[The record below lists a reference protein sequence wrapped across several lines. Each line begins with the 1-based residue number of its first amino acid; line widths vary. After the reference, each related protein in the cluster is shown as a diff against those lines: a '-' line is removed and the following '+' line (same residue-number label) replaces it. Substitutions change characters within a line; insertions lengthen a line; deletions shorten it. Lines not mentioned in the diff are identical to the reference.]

1 MGFEDAI
8 KNPLSWMRREPS
20 ILLLTVITWLPGL
33 LLLPVVLA
41 AIPSVQGLLAQ
52 SNNDVATLITQHG
65 GELLQALLPVII
77 VGLLVLVLSA
87 VVKVFVSLALA
98 NAAAQLRQQKPLSLS
113 DALESAKN
121 RVSTLVVASLVTI
134 GLLIAAMFVLV
145 LAVFLAVAALTIPVV
160 GILIAL
166 LLGVLFLAAL
176 VVFGF
181 ASSAVSLLLPV
192 MVSQSKSGG
201 WNGVKNAYA
210 FVNRFKLQSA
220 GLVVIVVLVQMV
232 FGQAAM
238 AGMPHLWLI
247 IAVALLAELV
257 VFTWTNLFAAEFWF
271 QYVGQPAAKDE
282 NKTPPSTPASALSA
296 QIGTFSHLPRQQI
309 SFGKQSPAST
319 HTVVEDPLNFAQ
331 LASTSIAK
339 SPTMK
344 TVAMLSRASTN
355 CAIYLTVR
363 FGRSKFKCVM
373 KLCARLR
380 DRCDALTARKRP
392 TA

>member
-282 NKTPPSTPASALSA
+282 NKTPPSTPASALQKTEA
-296 QIGTFSHLPRQQI
+296 NPDAPKT
-309 SFGKQSPAST
+309 PAKPKAKPET
-319 HTVVEDPLNFAQ
+319 KTALRTLKVG
-331 LASTSIAK
+331 IAPK
-339 SPTMK
+339 K
-344 TVAMLSRASTN
+344 T
-355 CAIYLTVR
+355 
-363 FGRSKFKCVM
+363 KK
-373 KLCARLR
+373 
-380 DRCDALTARKRP
+380 
-392 TA
+392 